1 MRETAATDV
10 AQGQSP
16 MESRPTPDLN
26 RDLARRLDEAA
37 TLLESQHANP
47 FRVRAYRRAA
57 EAVAAHPR
65 DLRDLVADRGADAL
79 EELPHVGPGIAA
91 ALRELLLTGR
101 WTQLERLRGSAG
113 PEALLATV
121 PGVGPGLARAIYERL
136 HVATLEALEVA
147 AWDGS
152 LAGVPGIGPRR
163 LEAIRAGLAARL
175 GRLRGANAARAALRP
190 SVGTLLE
197 IDRLYRA
204 GAADGS
210 LARIAPRRFNPRHEA
225 WLPILHASRGR
236 WHYTALYS
244 NTALAHELGRT
255 HDWVV
260 VYWYDDG
267 HREHQCTV
275 VTESAGELAGRRV
288 VRGRETECLAFYAG
302 ADRAG
307 AASARAAAQRGHA
320 ADTRSDSGRSR

>member
-1 MRETAATDV
+1 
-10 AQGQSP
+10 
-16 MESRPTPDLN
+16 MESRTTPEIN
-26 RDLARRLDEAA
+26 HDLARRLDEAA

-57 EAVAAHPR
+57 ESVAAHPQ
-65 DLRDLVADRGADAL
+65 DLRELVAERGADAL

-101 WTQLERLRGSAG
+101 WTQLERLRGGAG

-121 PGVGPGLARAIYERL
+121 PGVGPELARAIHERL
-136 HVATLEALEVA
+136 HVSTLEALEVA

-152 LAGVPGIGPRR
+152 LANVPGIGPRR
-163 LEAIRAGLAARL
+163 LDAIRSGLAVRL
-175 GRLRGANAARAALRP
+175 GRLRGVEAARAALRP
-190 SVGTLLE
+190 DVGMLLE

-210 LARIAPRRFNPRHEA
+210 LARIAPRRFNPGHEA

-236 WHYTALYS
+236 WHFTALYS

-275 VTESAGELAGRRV
+275 VTESAGDLAGRRV
-288 VRGRETECLAFYAG
+288 VRGRESECLACYTD
-302 ADRAG
+302 ADSPG
-307 AASARAAAQRGHA
+307 ASAPRRRPRPGRAAANLP
-320 ADTRSDSGRSR
+320 S

>member
-1 MRETAATDV
+1 
-10 AQGQSP
+10 
-16 MESRPTPDLN
+16 MESRTTPEMN

-57 EAVAAHPR
+57 ESVAAHPH
-65 DLRDLVADRGADAL
+65 DLRDVVAERGADAL

-101 WTQLERLRGSAG
+101 WTQLERLRGGAG
-113 PEALLATV
+113 PETLLATV
-121 PGVGPGLARAIYERL
+121 PGVGPELARAIHDRL
-136 HVATLEALEVA
+136 HVSTLEAFEVA

-152 LAGVPGIGPRR
+152 LANVPGIGPRR
-163 LEAIRAGLAARL
+163 LDAVRAGLAARL
-175 GRLRGANAARAALRP
+175 GRLRGAEAARAALRP
-190 SVGTLLE
+190 GVGMLLE

-210 LARIAPRRFNPRHEA
+210 LARIAPRRFNPGHEA

-236 WHYTALYS
+236 WHFTALYS

-260 VYWYDDG
+260 VYWYDAG

-275 VTESAGELAGRRV
+275 VTESAGDLAGRRV
-288 VRGRETECLAFYAG
+288 VRGRENECLAWYADADTAG
-302 ADRAG
+302 A
-307 AASARAAAQRGHA
+307 SAPRRRPRRGRAAA
-320 ADTRSDSGRSR
+320 TLPS

>member
-1 MRETAATDV
+1 
-10 AQGQSP
+10 
-16 MESRPTPDLN
+16 MESRTTPELN

-37 TLLESQHANP
+37 ALLESQHANP

-57 EAVAAHPR
+57 ESVAAYPH
-65 DLRDLVADRGADAL
+65 DLRDVVAERGADAL

-101 WTQLERLRGSAG
+101 WTQLERLRGGAG

-121 PGVGPGLARAIYERL
+121 PSVGPGLARAIHERL
-136 HVATLEALEVA
+136 HVSTLEALEVA
-147 AWDGS
+147 AWDGA
-152 LAGVPGIGPRR
+152 LAKVPGIGPRR
-163 LEAIRAGLAARL
+163 LDAIRAGLAARL
-175 GRLRGANAARAALRP
+175 GRLRGAEAARAALRP
-190 SVGTLLE
+190 DVGVLLE

-210 LARIAPRRFNPRHEA
+210 LARIAPRRFNPGHEA

-236 WHYTALYS
+236 WHFTALYS

-275 VTESAGELAGRRV
+275 VTESAGDLAGRRV
-288 VRGRETECLAFYAG
+288 VRGRENECLACYADAGIPG
-302 ADRAG
+302 ASVPRRRPRQGG
-307 AASARAAAQRGHA
+307 AA
-320 ADTRSDSGRSR
+320 ADVPP

>member
-1 MRETAATDV
+1 
-10 AQGQSP
+10 
-16 MESRPTPDLN
+16 MESRTTPEMN

-57 EAVAAHPR
+57 ESVAAHPQ
-65 DLRDLVADRGADAL
+65 DLRELVAERGADAL

-101 WTQLERLRGSAG
+101 WTQLERLRGGAG

-121 PGVGPGLARAIYERL
+121 PGVGPELARAIHERL
-136 HVATLEALEVA
+136 HVSALEALEVA

-152 LAGVPGIGPRR
+152 LANVPGIGPRR
-163 LEAIRAGLAARL
+163 LDAIRSGLAVRL
-175 GRLRGANAARAALRP
+175 GRLRGVEAARAALRP
-190 SVGTLLE
+190 DVGMLLE

-210 LARIAPRRFNPRHEA
+210 LPRIAPRRFNPGHEA

-236 WHYTALYS
+236 WHFTALYS

-275 VTESAGELAGRRV
+275 VTESAGDLAGRRV
-288 VRGRETECLAFYAG
+288 VRARESECLAWYTDADTAG
-302 ADRAG
+302 A
-307 AASARAAAQRGHA
+307 SAPRRRPRRGRAAA
-320 ADTRSDSGRSR
+320 TFPS

>member
-1 MRETAATDV
+1 
-10 AQGQSP
+10 
-16 MESRPTPDLN
+16 
-26 RDLARRLDEAA
+26 
-37 TLLESQHANP
+37 
-47 FRVRAYRRAA
+47 VRAYRRAA
-57 EAVAAHPR
+57 ESVAAHPQ
-65 DLRDLVADRGADAL
+65 DLRDLVAERGAAAL
-79 EELPHVGPGIAA
+79 EQLPHVGPGIAA

-101 WTQLERLRGSAG
+101 WTQLERLRGGAG

-121 PGVGPGLARAIYERL
+121 PGLGPELAHAIHERL

-152 LAGVPGIGPRR
+152 LANVPGIGPRR
-163 LEAIRAGLAARL
+163 LDAIRAGLATRL
-175 GRLRGANAARAALRP
+175 GRLRGSSAGRAGLRP
-190 SVGTLLE
+190 DVGLLLE
-197 IDRLYRA
+197 VDRLYRA

-210 LARIAPRRFNPRHEA
+210 LARIAPRRFNPGHEA

-236 WHYTALYS
+236 WHFTALYS

-260 VYWYDDG
+260 IYWYDDG

-288 VRGRETECLAFYAG
+288 VRGRESECLAHCSDAG
-302 ADRAG
+302 APG
-307 AASARAAAQRGHA
+307 APGAPRVRRHRPRSRAADDA
-320 ADTRSDSGRSR
+320 SSPGRSP